1 MYKEEINKKY
11 QQIHEFKS
19 FLNRTDYI
27 DHRAADEPDNVM
39 SEEIKAARINAR
51 EQINILESE
60 IADLEL
66 LEQEYLKTID
76 EIMHN
81 ENK

>member
-11 QQIHEFKS
+11 QKIHEFRS
-19 FLNRTDYI
+19 LLNRTDYA
-27 DHRAADEPDNVM
+27 DHRQDDQPNKPM
-39 SEEIKAARINAR
+39 SEEIKASRINAR
-51 EQINILESE
+51 EQINTLESE

-76 EIMHN
+76 GIEL
-81 ENK
+81 

>member
-11 QQIHEFKS
+11 QKIHEFRS
-19 FLNRTDYI
+19 LLNRTDYAG
-27 DHRAADEPDNVM
+27 HRQNDEPNKPM

-51 EQINILESE
+51 EQINTLESE

-76 EIMHN
+76 GIEL
-81 ENK
+81 

>member
-1 MYKEEINKKY
+1 MYKEEINNKY
-11 QQIHEFKS
+11 QKIHEYRS
-19 FLNRTDYI
+19 LLNRTDY
-27 DHRAADEPDNVM
+27 AALRQDDEPYKPM

-76 EIMHN
+76 EI
-81 ENK
+81 EL

>member
-11 QQIHEFKS
+11 QKIHEFRS
-19 FLNRTDYI
+19 LLNRTDYA
-27 DHRAADEPDNVM
+27 DHRQDDEPNKPM

-51 EQINILESE
+51 EQINILEGE

-76 EIMHN
+76 GIEL
-81 ENK
+81 

>member
-11 QQIHEFKS
+11 QKIHEYRS
-19 FLNRTDYI
+19 LLNRTDYA
-27 DHRAADEPDNVM
+27 DHRQDDEPNKPM
-39 SEEIKAARINAR
+39 SEEIKASRINAR

-76 EIMHN
+76 GIEL
-81 ENK
+81 

>member
-11 QQIHEFKS
+11 QKIHEFRS

-27 DHRAADEPDNVM
+27 DHRAADEPDKVM
-39 SEEIKAARINAR
+39 SEEIKAVRINAR

-60 IADLEL
+60 IAELEAK
-66 LEQEYLKTID
+66 QKEYLETI
-76 EIMHN
+76 EN
-81 ENK
+81 EQL

>member
-1 MYKEEINKKY
+1 MYQLEINKKY

-19 FLNRTDYI
+19 LLNRTDYI
-27 DHRAADEPDNVM
+27 DHRQHDEPNRAM
-39 SEEIKAARINAR
+39 FEEMKAARINAR
-51 EQINILESE
+51 EQINTLESE

-76 EIMHN
+76 GIEL
-81 ENK
+81 

>member
-11 QQIHEFKS
+11 QQIHEFRS
-19 FLNRTDYI
+19 FLNRTDYV
-27 DHRAADEPDNVM
+27 DHRAADEPDKVM

-60 IADLEL
+60 IAQLEL
-66 LEQEYLKTID
+66 EAQEEAQLGD
-76 EIMHN
+76 EKI
-81 ENK
+81 

>member
-1 MYKEEINKKY
+1 MYQQEINNKY
-11 QQIHEFKS
+11 QKIHEYRS
-19 FLNRTDYI
+19 LLNSTDYA
-27 DHRAADEPDNVM
+27 DHRQDDEPNKPM

-51 EQINILESE
+51 EQINTLESE

-76 EIMHN
+76 GIEL
-81 ENK
+81 

>member
-1 MYKEEINKKY
+1 MYQQEINNKY
-11 QQIHEFKS
+11 QKIHEYRS
-19 FLNRTDYI
+19 LLNSTDYA
-27 DHRAADEPDNVM
+27 DHRQDDEPNKPM

-51 EQINILESE
+51 EQINTLESE

-76 EIMHN
+76 EI
-81 ENK
+81 EL

>member
-1 MYKEEINKKY
+1 MYQQEINNKY
-11 QQIHEFKS
+11 QKIHEYIS
-19 FLNRTDYI
+19 LLNRTDYA
-27 DHRAADEPDNVM
+27 DHRQDDEPYKPI

-51 EQINILESE
+51 EQINTLESE

-76 EIMHN
+76 GIEL
-81 ENK
+81 